1 MTFRMDLKER
11 RCAPRY
17 GKALLVALLIWPLFT
32 VQAQKR
38 NFNWVFASGV
48 WLQFTNDTMLSVP
61 VADTV
66 SLRNA
71 SISDT
76 VGQFR
81 LLADDFGIRNA
92 LFQTVQGGG
101 AAELGWN
108 VPAANYLILPI
119 PGPGERYAVFI
130 IEEPPHAR
138 AGWVEVDLS
147 GGGTGVVVGNT
158 TWFMQHATA
167 KLAAT
172 TTLDET
178 GYWVL
183 LHGEAD
189 DAFHAFHLGP
199 SGFDTVPVI
208 SHQGTMYLSSAPER
222 NMDRYGK
229 MNFSFQGDR
238 LAVVKNDTS
247 LDTNKVEIF
256 DFDRATG
263 ALLHWADIRLQDYGG
278 DSAAISV
285 LMYPHLLNVDFD
297 LTGRYLYAENRM
309 PGITWGRCFQF
320 DLEWGP
326 VDLFHSRRGV
336 VALQDEEGRYDNQYG
351 SLMAM
356 APAGWAHA
364 FGPLGL
370 PQSGTMMHRLPIFPE
385 NYAPPLMTQTI
396 QQIYLPQQ
404 PVDVFPELLL
414 FGYQLRHLPGTPALG
429 GFPSPCKR
437 YTDSSPLPVQIAD
450 QAPAHVAG
458 VWPNPMGEQA
468 VLAFSDPVVA
478 DGVRPEAVVWRDVL
492 GRELKRAPVGRLGPS
507 FILERGALPAGLYLV
522 EVQAKGFS
530 LGTVKVVCE

>member
-1 MTFRMDLKER
+1 MNHLQSRGRATLFR
-11 RCAPRY
+11 AV
-17 GKALLVALLIWPLFT
+17 LVTSFMSALFT

-48 WLQFTNDTMLSVP
+48 WLQFTHDTIVSVP
-61 VADTV
+61 LADTV

-76 VGQFR
+76 EGQFR

-92 LFQTVQGGG
+92 LFQLVQGGG

-130 IEEPPHAR
+130 IEEPPNAR

-147 GGGTGVVVGNT
+147 GGSAGVVVGNT
-158 TWFMQHATA
+158 TWFMQHVTA
-167 KLAAT
+167 KLTAT
-172 TTLDET
+172 TTLDEN

-208 SHQGTMYLSSAPER
+208 SHQGTVYLPSAPER

-263 ALLHWADIRLQDYGG
+263 ALVHWADIRLQDYGG
-278 DSAAISV
+278 DSASMAV
-285 LMYPHLLNVDFD
+285 MMYPHLLNVDFD

-309 PGITWGRCFQF
+309 PGITLGRCFQF

-326 VDLFHSRRGV
+326 VDLVYSRMGF

-356 APAGWAHA
+356 APAGWVHA

-370 PQSGTMMHRLPIFPE
+370 PQSGTVIFRQPIFPE
-385 NYAPPLMTQTI
+385 NYAQPLMTQTI
-396 QQIYLPQQ
+396 QQVYLPWQS
-404 PVDVFPELLL
+404 VDVFPELLL
-414 FGYQLRHLPGTPALG
+414 FGYQLRHLQGTPALG

-437 YTDSSPLPVQIAD
+437 YTDSSPLPVQLTEM
-450 QAPAHVAG
+450 APVQMIG
-458 VWPNPMGEQA
+458 VWPNPMASRA
-468 VLAFSDPVVA
+468 VLSFDQSVPSAA
-478 DGVRPEAVVWRDVL
+478 LQPEQVIWRDLL
-492 GRELKRAPVGRLGPS
+492 GRELGRSVVKRLGPS
-507 FILERGALPAGLYLV
+507 FALERGNIPAGLYLV
-522 EVQAKGFS
+522 EVQAKDFF